1 MKSRLRL
8 NTPTDYVPHP
18 RIEDRVDPYFLER
31 AMSMLRVQRSFRL
44 FLCCAFLT
52 GGLISVG
59 ALSGCSGETTTV
71 AEGNPAER
79 RRSKFEALNN
89 QTKPV
94 EPGKGRKAKQRVLQP
109 GDEI

>member
-1 MKSRLRL
+1 
-8 NTPTDYVPHP
+8 
-18 RIEDRVDPYFLER
+18 
-31 AMSMLRVQRSFRL
+31 MLRFQRSLRL
-44 FLCCAFLT
+44 FLCCAVLS

-59 ALSGCSGETTTV
+59 ALSGCSGETTAV
-71 AEGNPAER
+71 AEGDPVER

-94 EPGKGRKAKQRVLQP
+94 EPGKGRKSKQRVLQP